1 MGRKGQVVD
10 VAGKLTESN
19 GASHEVFR
27 TDVHKLGKKWDSAL
41 MNKYVTTGSDTGLDA
56 NQSRSVKMQRNKNAA
71 KHRHYLI
78 KAALKDVDLRRIDR
92 RTALGAEMARRR
104 EQIIADAG
112 GQENLTELKADL
124 IEKYLR
130 TVILIENVDS
140 YLFQQR
146 SLVRKRTRSLLPVV
160 QQRTQ
165 LVESAL
171 RLAQAIGLGRIKRP
185 ASDLKSYIAQK
196 NEKKGT
202 ESSSEARKSPPAES
216 DEGACGTVVSQA
228 KNGGNVVM
236 ASQPVARKPRL
247 PCMRQ
252 ACNDPF
258 CDRWHEGDDDNKSV

>member
-1 MGRKGQVVD
+1 
-10 VAGKLTESN
+10 
-19 GASHEVFR
+19 
-27 TDVHKLGKKWDSAL
+27 L

-112 GQENLTELKADL
+112 VQENLTELKADL

-185 ASDLKSYIAQK
+185 ASDLKS
-196 NEKKGT
+196 
-202 ESSSEARKSPPAES
+202 
-216 DEGACGTVVSQA
+216 
-228 KNGGNVVM
+228 
-236 ASQPVARKPRL
+236 
-247 PCMRQ
+247 
-252 ACNDPF
+252 
-258 CDRWHEGDDDNKSV
+258 